1 MNALSLSVCTFL
13 LLFALG
19 CTSSAPT
26 VVPAATPTATPD
38 LGATVQAAVSAALPT
53 ATPTPLPDVGATVAA
68 GISATQEASPTAT
81 IAPPPTPDIDATVEA
96 RMAATIAA
104 APTHT
109 QTPAFQPTPVPV
121 ATLVPVA
128 SATIPP
134 TLELASTPTPTTAP
148 TFTPTPIPT
157 ATPRP
162 TNTPVALRPNPMSLS
177 EMVRDVRPAVVRIQ
191 TTTSVG
197 TGVIFETSGQAGYLV
212 TNEHVISGH
221 RQVSVVVNDSD
232 TYRGTVLGSD
242 AVRDLAVVS
251 ICCGQF
257 RSLPFGN
264 ADGLQPGDEVIA
276 IGYALGLSGQAT
288 ITRGIVSAI
297 RYDSSHLSNVF
308 QTDAAINP
316 GNSGGPMLS
325 MSGEILG
332 INTFGIEQSSSGR
345 PTEGLGFA
353 VSGAT
358 VEAQIPRLRT
368 ASANPTPTPSRPLR
382 PTRTPSPQPGTS
394 SDDGYVYGPVS
405 GELRHNPQN
414 GRVETYS
421 AGISMLDAAVSATF
435 VNPYSASAGSWDYGF
450 LIRSGNSG
458 AAVRVLVTS
467 SGRWEV
473 TIAASSSNRETR
485 QGTLSTFNSG
495 AGKRNSIVFFT
506 AGNRGVMFVNGQF
519 VSQFDL
525 SRIQQ
530 GGNISVITGAF
541 TGNEA
546 SGAATRYESFQAIQL
561 EKRHGP
567 ASGTLQ
573 GEPNRVTE
581 YRTGLRSR
589 DLIIEADFV
598 NPSGTNWDY
607 GFVFHNPSYDQLDV
621 VGVTDEG
628 KWFHQARSPGGG
640 YVSLGDGNISDAG
653 ASFRSRNH
661 LMLLAFGNAGLFLVN
676 GQLVA
681 KISLSH
687 NQSEG
692 SVLVLA
698 NFFAGHH
705 GSPRFSNLN
714 VWTP

>member
-1 MNALSLSVCTFL
+1 
-13 LLFALG
+13 
-19 CTSSAPT
+19 
-26 VVPAATPTATPD
+26 
-38 LGATVQAAVSAALPT
+38 
-53 ATPTPLPDVGATVAA
+53 
-68 GISATQEASPTAT
+68 
-81 IAPPPTPDIDATVEA
+81 
-96 RMAATIAA
+96 
-104 APTHT
+104 
-109 QTPAFQPTPVPV
+109 
-121 ATLVPVA
+121 
-128 SATIPP
+128 
-134 TLELASTPTPTTAP
+134 
-148 TFTPTPIPT
+148 
-157 ATPRP
+157 
-162 TNTPVALRPNPMSLS
+162 MSLS

-358 VEAQIPRLRT
+358 VQAQIPRLRT
-368 ASANPTPTPSRPLR
+368 ASANPIPTPSQPLQ

-421 AGISMLDAAVSATF
+421 AGVSMLDAAVSATF
-435 VNPYSASAGSWDYGF
+435 VNPYSASTGSWDYGF
-450 LIRSGNSG
+450 LMRSGDGG

-473 TIAASSSNRETR
+473 AISVSSSNRDTR
-485 QGTLSTFNSG
+485 HGMLSNFNSE
-495 AGKRNSIVFFT
+495 AGQRNSIVFFT

-525 SRIQQ
+525 SGVQRA
-530 GGNISVITGAF
+530 GNISVITGAF

-546 SGAATRYESFQAIQL
+546 SGASTRYESFQAIQL
-561 EKRHGP
+561 ERQHGP

-573 GEPNRVTE
+573 GDPNRVTE

-598 NPSGTNWDY
+598 NPSGSNWDY

-628 KWFHQARSPGGG
+628 KWFHQARTPGGG
-640 YVSLGDGNISDAG
+640 YVSLGDGNISGAG
-653 ASFRSRNH
+653 ASFGSRNH

-692 SVLVLA
+692 NVLVLA
-698 NFFAGHH
+698 NFFAGHQ
-705 GSPRFSNLN
+705 GSPGFSNLN